1 MISIIVYR
9 VSVQVA
15 FYAYQKRNPDS
26 EFIKTY
32 GDMIVLVTAAII
44 NLFLILSLSMVY
56 QKLAYFLT
64 EMEMPRTQIEF
75 DNLLTLKM
83 YLFQFVNYYS
93 SFFYIAFF
101 KGRFASTPPAGS
113 LQAENRSY
121 LIESCP
127 FGGCYFDLT
136 VQLVI
141 IFVGKNFVNSILE
154 YVMPFMTSFYN
165 RRRYLAHKIEKE
177 SSSLI
182 NLPQWERDYLLESW
196 HHMSLFY
203 EYLEL
208 VIQFGFVTIFVSA
221 FPLAPLLALVNNV
234 FEIRLDAQK
243 MLYTLKRP
251 VAERFQL
258 ESTN

>member
-1 MISIIVYR
+1 MVSIIVYR
-9 VSVQVA
+9 VSVQIA

-26 EFIKTY
+26 EFIQQY
-32 GDMIVLVTAAII
+32 GGMIALVTAAII
-44 NLFLILSLSMVY
+44 NLILIMTLSMFY
-56 QKLAYFLT
+56 QKLAYMLT
-64 EMEMPRTQIEF
+64 ELEMHRTQVEF
-75 DNLLTLKM
+75 DNSLTLKM

-101 KGRFASTPPAGS
+101 KGRFASTPPDGS

-136 VQLVI
+136 IQLVI
-141 IFVGKNFVNSILE
+141 IFFGKNFVNSIIE
-154 YVMPFMTSFYN
+154 YILPFMTRFYN
-165 RRRYLAHKIEKE
+165 RRRYLAQNAEKMKLIE
-177 SSSLI
+177 
-182 NLPQWERDYLLESW
+182 LPQWEQDYLLESW
-196 HHMSLFY
+196 NHMSLFY

-221 FPLAPLLALVNNV
+221 FPLAPLLALVNNI

-243 MLYTLKRP
+243 MLHTFKRP
-251 VAERFQL
+251 VAQR
-258 ESTN
+258 